1 MPFVNINKHSTS
13 EMVINQIKNEIKSGE
28 LRQGDKL
35 PSERK
40 LVEIMGVSRTSI
52 REAIRALSYSGYL
65 KSIQGKGTFVSENA
79 KKYDEISN
87 FLTNSSDYSF
97 TSLLE
102 VRKMLEGELV
112 RLTTLR
118 STEEELKKIYK
129 AFEKM
134 KKADDIREFVREDL
148 NFHLCIANS
157 SHNPL
162 MNTLMRVFGEILHK
176 ETNNIIKES
185 TKTRAKTLE
194 ITEKMIEAIRNRNSL
209 EAKNLMIEHI
219 RVLKDRYK

>member
-1 MPFVNINKHSTS
+1 MSFENIDKSSTS
-13 EMVINQIKNEIKSGE
+13 EMVIEQIKNEITSGD
-28 LRQGDKL
+28 LKPGDKI
-35 PSERK
+35 PTERE

-87 FLTNSSDYSF
+87 FFKNSSDYSF

-112 RLTTLR
+112 RLATLKA
-118 STEEELKKIYK
+118 TKNELNKIYK

-134 KKADDIREFVREDL
+134 KNANDIREFVREDL
-148 NFHLCIANS
+148 NFHLCIANG

-162 MNTLMRVFGEILHK
+162 MNTLIKVFGEILHK
-176 ETNNIIKES
+176 ETNNFIQES
-185 TKTRAKTLE
+185 TQTREKTVE
-194 ITEKMIEAIRNRNSL
+194 ITEKMIEAIKNRDASK
-209 EAKNLMIEHI
+209 AKKLMIEHI
-219 RVLKDRYK
+219 ELLNNKYK